1 MTKLTRA
8 ASGALAALA
17 CVALTVDVSAQRGR
31 GAAPGPQGRTGG
43 PAAPAAAVSIADD
56 PLSGP
61 IVTNAPFSADAVTTV
76 TQVLSDGTRIEQT
89 TTAKFYRDSA
99 GRVRSEQTVLG
110 LGALDPNG
118 QPRTT
123 ITVTTDPTTRTTY
136 TLDPATKTARQ
147 GGGVLR
153 YYTALTATTN
163 GTASAATPAVTAY
176 ALTINPDSNR
186 ERERRAVT
194 VQEGLAAVRILPGTA
209 AVTADGNAVRQPDES
224 LGTRQMEGVNAVG
237 KRTKSVIATGK
248 IGNDRPIEISDE
260 RWESQDLRLLVRSH
274 HRDPRTGDV
283 EYRLTNIVRVEP
295 PSDLFTVP
303 SDYTIMTDNPSGTP
317 GVRLGGPGVP
327 AGGGGGGR
335 GARQAGPP
343 AN

>member
-1 MTKLTRA
+1 
-8 ASGALAALA
+8 
-17 CVALTVDVSAQRGR
+17 
-31 GAAPGPQGRTGG
+31 
-43 PAAPAAAVSIADD
+43 VSIADD

-123 ITVTTDPTTRTTY
+123 ITVTTDPNTRTTY

-147 GGGVLR
+147 GGVLR
-153 YYTALTATTN
+153 YFSALTAS
-163 GTASAATPAVTAY
+163 GGGITASATPVLTYAVTV
-176 ALTINPDSNR
+176 NPENR

-194 VQEGLAAVRILPGTA
+194 VQEGLAAVRILPPTA
-209 AVTADGNAVRQPDES
+209 AVTADGNAVRQPDEA

-248 IGNDRPIEISDE
+248 IGNDRPIEITDE

-295 PSDLFTVP
+295 PADLFAIP
-303 SDYTIMTDNPSGTP
+303 SDYTVLGDTLNNNPGL
-317 GVRLGGPGVP
+317 RLGGPGP
-327 AGGGGGGR
+327 ATGGGGGGGGR
-335 GARQAGPP
+335 GARQGG
-343 AN
+343 N